1 MTSTTPQPSP
11 ANNQKP
17 AYELFTKDTTAFFYN
32 LKADAIQRMLDFDYL
47 CQRETPSI
55 TAIIQ
60 PGKSGFHKVFF
71 GAKEMTIPIYSTIEQ
86 ATTNHPNTDVLINF
100 ASFRSAYESSKQALL
115 SPTIN
120 TIIIVAEGIPE
131 IHSRKL
137 IALTNQLNQ
146 QNSQNQN
153 HQNQNQQPQNHS
165 TLSQPHRQS
174 PRKTIIG
181 PSTVGGIC
189 AGKFRIA
196 NCGGTTDNLLR
207 AKLYRPGSI
216 GLVSKSGGI
225 TNEMFNILARSTN
238 GIYEGIA
245 IGGDTYPGS
254 TLLDHILRFEQNPNI
269 KLIIALGEIGG
280 QQEYDIINA
289 KQQQKITK
297 PLIMLVPG
305 ISAKIFPWQVQ
316 FGHAGAKA
324 GNAEESADAKNLA
337 LKQAGIIVPESFE
350 DLEPTIKSACNKLVE
365 DKIINLQP
373 ETTPSQLP
381 LDYQQ
386 ALKQNLIRKPTNFTT
401 TISSDIGEEPTYLN
415 LPISQLIENNSS
427 IGDII
432 SLLWF
437 KKQLPKSFTKLI
449 ELAIILCADHGPAV
463 SGAHNAIVT
472 ARAGKDIISSLCT
485 GLLTIGPRFG
495 GAIDDAARYFKH
507 AHDNNIPPEQFVE
520 QMKQQ
525 GLLIP
530 GIGHRVK
537 SKRNPDKRVE
547 LLKQYTTTHFKNTP
561 YLTYALKVEKI
572 TLEKA
577 ENLILNVDGC
587 LAVCFLD
594 ALTSSSQFSA
604 DEINNIINIGY
615 LNALFALSRSIGLIG
630 HILDQKRLNTE
641 LYRHPTD
648 DILYLL

>member
-1 MTSTTPQPSP
+1 MTQPTP
-11 ANNQKP
+11 KP
-17 AYELFTKDTTAFFYN
+17 TYELFTKDTTAFFYN
-32 LKADAIQRMLDFDYL
+32 LKADAIQHMLDFDYL
-47 CQRETPSI
+47 CKRQTPSI
-55 TAIIQ
+55 CAIIH

-71 GAKEMTIPIYSTIEQ
+71 GATEITIPIYKTIEQ
-86 ATTNHPNTDVLINF
+86 ATTHHPNTDVLINF
-100 ASFRSAYESSKQALL
+100 SSFRSAYESSKQAIEAK
-115 SPTIN
+115 TIN
-120 TIIIVAEGIPE
+120 TIIIVAEGMPE
-131 IHSRKL
+131 HHTREL
-137 IALTNQLNQ
+137 ITI
-146 QNSQNQN
+146 QNQY
-153 HQNQNQQPQNHS
+153 NHS
-165 TLSQPHRQS
+165 HPQS

-181 PSTVGGIC
+181 PSTVGGIT

-196 NCGGTTDNLLR
+196 NCGGTNDNIIR

-225 TNEMFNILARSTN
+225 TNEMFNILARSTD

-245 IGGDTYPGS
+245 IGGDTYPAT
-254 TLLDHILRFEQNPNI
+254 TLLHHILRFEANPNI

-280 QQEYDIINA
+280 QQEYDIITA
-289 KQQQKITK
+289 KQQHKITK

-305 ISAKIFPWQVQ
+305 ISAKIFPWEVQ

-324 GNAEESADAKNLA
+324 GNSEESAQAKNLA
-337 LKQAGIIVPESFE
+337 LKQAGIIVPDSFE
-350 DLEPTIKSACNKLVE
+350 QLETIIKSTFNTLVQNKT
-365 DKIINLQP
+365 IIIASELP
-373 ETTPSQLP
+373 PPQLP
-381 LDYQQ
+381 LDYHQ

-401 TISSDIGEEPTYLN
+401 TISSDIGEEPTYGTI
-415 LPISQLIENNSS
+415 PISTIIEQNQS

-437 KKQLPKSFTKLI
+437 KKQLPKQFTKLI
-449 ELAIILCADHGPAV
+449 ELAIIICADHGPAV
-463 SGAHNAIVT
+463 SGAHNSIVT
-472 ARAGKDIISSLCT
+472 ARAGKDIISSLCS

-495 GAIDDAARYFKH
+495 GAIDDAARYFKQ
-507 AHDNNIPPEQFVE
+507 ACDNNTPAEQFVE

-525 GLLIP
+525 SHLIP

-547 LLKQYTTTHFKNTP
+547 LLKQYTTTNFSKTP
-561 YLTYALKVEKI
+561 YLNYALAIEKI

-594 ALTSSSQFSA
+594 ALTTNNQFTKE
-604 DEINNIINIGY
+604 EINQIITIGY

-630 HILDQKRLNTE
+630 HILDQKRLNAE

-648 DILYLL
+648 DILYLISDEM

>member
-1 MTSTTPQPSP
+1 MTTTNPPT
-11 ANNQKP
+11 QKP
-17 AYELFTKDTTAFFYN
+17 PYELFTKDTTAFFYN

-47 CQRETPSI
+47 CQRAQPSI
-55 TAIIQ
+55 AAIIH

-71 GAKEMTIPIYSTIEQ
+71 GAKEITIPIYKTISD
-86 ATTNHPNTDVLINF
+86 AVAHHTNTDVLINF

-115 SPTIN
+115 TNSIN

-131 IHSRKL
+131 HDTRTL
-137 IALTNQLNQ
+137 IALANQYNQ
-146 QNSQNQN
+146 T
-153 HQNQNQQPQNHS
+153 HPKS
-165 TLSQPHRQS
+165 TP
-174 PRKTIIG
+174 KTIIG
-181 PSTVGGIC
+181 PSTVGGIT

-196 NCGGTTDNLLR
+196 NCGGTTDNIIR

-225 TNEMFNILARSTN
+225 TNEMFNLLARSTD

-245 IGGDTYPGS
+245 IGGDSYPGT
-254 TLLDHILRFEQNPNI
+254 TLLDHLLRFQANPNI
-269 KLIIALGEIGG
+269 KLMIALGEIGG
-280 QQEYDIINA
+280 QQEYDIVQA
-289 KQQQKITK
+289 KQNNQLTK

-305 ISAKIFPWQVQ
+305 ISAKIFPWEVQ

-324 GNAEESADAKNLA
+324 GKAEESAIAKNQA
-337 LKQAGIIVPESFE
+337 LKQAGIIVPDSFE
-350 DLEPTIKSACNKLVE
+350 QLEPTIQSAFNKLVKE
-365 DKIINLQP
+365 KMIALNTEPAIP
-373 ETTPSQLP
+373 TLP
-381 LDYQQ
+381 LDYNQ
-386 ALKQNLIRKPTNFTT
+386 AIKQNLIRKPTNFTT
-401 TISSDIGEEPTYLN
+401 TISCDTGDEPTYLN
-415 LPISQLIENNSS
+415 IPISKFIEQNSG

-437 KKQLPKSFTKLI
+437 KKKLPTEITKFI

-463 SGAHNAIVT
+463 SGAHNSIVT
-472 ARAGKDIISSLCT
+472 ARAGKDIISSLCS

-507 AHDNNIPPEQFVE
+507 ACDNNTPPEQFINH
-520 QMKQQ
+520 MKQQ
-525 GLLIP
+525 GILIP

-537 SKRNPDKRVE
+537 SIRNPDKRVD
-547 LLKQYTTTHFKNTP
+547 LLKQYTTQYFSKTP
-561 YLTYALKVEKI
+561 YLNYALNVEHL
-572 TLEKA
+572 TVQKA

-594 ALTSSSQFSA
+594 AITSSNQFTT
-604 DEINNIINIGY
+604 DEINQIINIGY

-630 HILDQKRLNTE
+630 HILDQKRLNAE

-648 DILYLL
+648 DILYL